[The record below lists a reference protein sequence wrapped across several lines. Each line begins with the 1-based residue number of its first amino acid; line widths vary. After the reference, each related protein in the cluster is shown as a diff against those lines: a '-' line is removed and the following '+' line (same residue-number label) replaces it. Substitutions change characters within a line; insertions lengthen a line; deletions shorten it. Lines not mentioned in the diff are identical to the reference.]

1 LWRAVAVQSGEFR
14 LGTTT
19 QLVRFPAAADF
30 DRRLTSGLEG
40 ASWSSGDAMPLRSVE
55 CSSGDIR
62 RVRLKMSKWNFLAM
76 GQAGLTGSTRKVAE
90 PVARSIAR
98 RTGRSEGEILS
109 LIGAVF
115 LAIAVVDFLRNVDA
129 VIVAGRT
136 GHQPPDA
143 APAVPGAHR

>member
-1 LWRAVAVQSGEFR
+1 MAVQSGEFR

-30 DRRLTSGLEG
+30 DRRLTSGLAG
-40 ASWSSGDAMPLRSVE
+40 ASWSSGDAMPLRSVD
-55 CSSGDIR
+55 CSTGDIR

>member
-1 LWRAVAVQSGEFR
+1 MRCRYGRWSALPGIS
-14 LGTTT
+14 
-19 QLVRFPAAADF
+19 
-30 DRRLTSGLEG
+30 EG
-40 ASWSSGDAMPLRSVE
+40 CVS
-55 CSSGDIR
+55 
-62 RVRLKMSKWNFLAM
+62 KMSKWNFLAM

>member
-1 LWRAVAVQSGEFR
+1 MRCRYGRWSAQWGY
-14 LGTTT
+14 
-19 QLVRFPAAADF
+19 PK
-30 DRRLTSGLEG
+30 G
-40 ASWSSGDAMPLRSVE
+40 ASH
-55 CSSGDIR
+55 
-62 RVRLKMSKWNFLAM
+62 LKMSKWNFLAM

-115 LAIAVVDFLRNVDA
+115 LAIAVFDFLRNVDA

>member
-14 LGTTT
+14 LGTPT

-30 DRRLTSGLEG
+30 DRRLTSGLGG

-55 CSSGDIR
+55 CSTGDIR

-76 GQAGLTGSTRKVAE
+76 GQAGLSGSTRKVAE

>member
-1 LWRAVAVQSGEFR
+1 MGTLPTVMLTREGRRRRRAVTDPM
-14 LGTTT
+14 TTA
-19 QLVRFPAAADF
+19 RAAES
-30 DRRLTSGLEG
+30 RTS
-40 ASWSSGDAMPLRSVE
+40 SWVSVDAMPLQWVWSAQTGYPKGASKDVE
-55 CSSGDIR
+55 MELCGD
-62 RVRLKMSKWNFLAM
+62 

-98 RTGRSEGEILS
+98 RTGRPEREILS

-115 LAIAVVDFLRNVDA
+115 LAITVVDFLRNVDA